1 MLRTEKLPLA
11 ALVIQDKLE
20 TTPLN
25 IIKKL
30 SDTQAHVLFLEP
42 LRAIA
47 EYAPKVQVVLVI
59 DGVDELV
66 NAEPSDLSKVTS
78 VLCGIM
84 LDLPA
89 NVKFLIFSR
98 PEQWITAKIPRHT
111 KRLESLDLATKYS
124 QGDVIRLVHAKLRE
138 LAEVHE

>member
-1 MLRTEKLPLA
+1 MA

-42 LRAIA
+42 LWAIA

-98 PEQWITAKIPRHT
+98 PEQ
-111 KRLESLDLATKYS
+111 
-124 QGDVIRLVHAKLRE
+124 
-138 LAEVHE
+138 

>member
-47 EYAPKVQVVLVI
+47 EYAPKVVLVI

-84 LDLPA
+84 LDLPD

-98 PEQWITAKIPRHT
+98 PEQWITAKIPHHT
-111 KRLESLDLATKYS
+111 KRLDLATKYF